1 MSKNDKRVKYTKQAI
16 HDAVLELLKTK
27 SIDSMSVKEI
37 CELADVNR
45 GTFYLHYGQPRD
57 VLSEIEDQFINE
69 NRAFFNNYWDK
80 QHDLNSISDIFSYFL
95 NNQNNSNVLLGTN
108 GNSFLNRIIEME
120 RERVVE
126 EWNKEYPAYS
136 KEKLNYLYDYVIQG
150 SMKLVLNWIND
161 NKGISVEELT
171 NRLDCLGHHA
181 LLAAG
186 EFNDLN

>member
-16 HDAVLELLKTK
+16 HGAVLELLKTK

-69 NRAFFNNYWDK
+69 NKTFFNNYWNK
-80 QHDLNSISDIFSYFL
+80 HHDLNSLSDIFSYFL